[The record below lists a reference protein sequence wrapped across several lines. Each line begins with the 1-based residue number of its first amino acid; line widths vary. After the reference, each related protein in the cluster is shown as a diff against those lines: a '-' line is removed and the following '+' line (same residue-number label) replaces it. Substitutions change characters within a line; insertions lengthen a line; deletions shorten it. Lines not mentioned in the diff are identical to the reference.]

1 MTQVVCV
8 GTLTRLVTTLAI
20 ITLVTPI
27 LAPSQL
33 PGYLD
38 IFRSNVP
45 ISSVARAAVT
55 SALHWIT
62 LGVIEAVARVLTARP
77 VAAISTGD
85 LTRGPGPAPGTDALS
100 SHVVTSSLAAMT
112 GVSALGPP
120 GSLRTRIYTIVSS
133 EARGASTPS

>member
-1 MTQVVCV
+1 VTQVVCV
-8 GTLTRLVTTLAI
+8 GTLTRLVTTLAV

-27 LAPSQL
+27 LA
-33 PGYLD
+33 
-38 IFRSNVP
+38 P

-55 SALHWIT
+55 PALHWIT

-77 VAAISTGD
+77 VAAISTWD
-85 LTRGPGPAPGTDALS
+85 LTRGSGPASGTDALS

-112 GVSALGPP
+112 GVSALGSP